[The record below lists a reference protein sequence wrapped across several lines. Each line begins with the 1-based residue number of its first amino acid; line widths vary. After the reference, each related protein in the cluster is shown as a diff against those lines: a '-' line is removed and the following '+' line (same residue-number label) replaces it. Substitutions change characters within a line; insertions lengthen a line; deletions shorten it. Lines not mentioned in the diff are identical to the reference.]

1 MARLIEREKQDKNGE
16 KAVHLFLKNIFYPYV
31 TNYVECND
39 KDIQFLGIDTSFI
52 YNGFVYQCDE
62 KAALDYTNKQKGCLL
77 NTFCLELSFLN
88 RKDEEMEGWFT
99 KDGNISN
106 SYLFV
111 WVDKSEKN
119 VITSP
124 NEIEEA
130 EIMLIQK
137 SDIFDYLKTI
147 GWDKTKL
154 RKKNNQIRY
163 CGDRNFGSFKEN
175 GCKIS
180 YAEYLPEKPINL
192 LLTREVYS
200 KMPHT
205 IRQIY
210 KK

>member
-130 EIMLIQK
+130 EIMLI
-137 SDIFDYLKTI
+137 
-147 GWDKTKL
+147 
-154 RKKNNQIRY
+154 
-163 CGDRNFGSFKEN
+163 
-175 GCKIS
+175 
-180 YAEYLPEKPINL
+180 
-192 LLTREVYS
+192 
-200 KMPHT
+200 
-205 IRQIY
+205 
-210 KK
+210 